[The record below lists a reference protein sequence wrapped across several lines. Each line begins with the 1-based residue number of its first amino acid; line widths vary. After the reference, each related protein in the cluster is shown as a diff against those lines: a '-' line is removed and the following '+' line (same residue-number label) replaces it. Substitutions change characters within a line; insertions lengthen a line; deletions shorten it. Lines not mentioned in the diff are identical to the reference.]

1 MDITIGE
8 ALAPPPG
15 ERGAELVERKGRGHP
30 DTMCDGMAE
39 RLSTELCRFYV
50 KEFGRPLHHNVDKVL
65 LRAGVGRPEPGGGE
79 LEEPVEVYLSGRATH
94 EFRGHNVP
102 VEQIVREACR
112 DWVDENLHAAD
123 PGEHFR
129 FHNLLRP
136 GSPDLVQL
144 FDRQFR
150 EGRRL
155 ANDTSVGVGYAPASV
170 LEQLVLDVERRLS
183 SDHVTSRY
191 PALGEDVKVSGLR
204 RGDTIE
210 LTVACAMIGRFTP
223 TLERYER
230 ATRRAAELARETA
243 REHTGGDL
251 NVQVN
256 TADRVREGEVYLT
269 VLGTSADGGDD
280 GQTGRGNRVGGLITP
295 YRPMVMEAPA
305 GKNPVSHPGKLYP
318 VAANRIARRVAGC
331 CPGVEG
337 TECYLQSRI
346 GQPLGEPQLLEVRLH
361 TAAGSSAEDYRTRL
375 EEVADEELGRLED
388 LWREILEGELGVA
401 LF

>member
-1 MDITIGE
+1 MDVTLGDMSG
-8 ALAPPPG
+8 PPPADR
-15 ERGAELVERKGRGHP
+15 EVEVVERKGRGHP
-30 DTMCDGMAE
+30 DTICDGMAE
-39 RLSTELCRFYV
+39 RLSRELCRFYEQ
-50 KEFGRPLHHNVDKVL
+50 EFGRPLHHNVDKVL

-79 LEEPVEVYLSGRATH
+79 LEEPVEVHLSGRVTH

-102 VEQIVREACR
+102 VEQILRETCR

-123 PGEHFR
+123 PDEHFR

-155 ANDTSVGVGYAPASV
+155 ANDTSVGTGYAPRDV
-170 LEQLVLDVERRLS
+170 LEEVVVDVERRLS
-183 SDHVTSRY
+183 SDRVTGRY
-191 PALGEDVKVSGLR
+191 PGLGEDVKVSGVR
-204 RGDTIE
+204 RGDAIE
-210 LTVACAMIGRFTP
+210 LTVACAVIGRHTP

-230 ATRRAAELARETA
+230 TKRRAAELAREAA
-243 REHTGGDL
+243 REHTGGEL
-251 NVQVN
+251 EVEVN
-256 TADRVREGEVYLT
+256 TADRVEEGEVYLT
-269 VLGTSADGGDD
+269 VIGTSADGGDD

-318 VAANRIARRVAGC
+318 VAANRISRRVAGC
-331 CPGVEG
+331 CPGIEAA
-337 TECYLQSRI
+337 ECYLQSRI
-346 GQPLGEPQLLEVRLH
+346 GQPLEEPQLAEVRLH
-361 TAAGSSAEDYRTRL
+361 TETGCAAEDYRSRV
-375 EEVADEELGRLED
+375 EEVAEEELGRLENV
-388 LWREILEGELGVA
+388 WREILEGELGVA